1 MATMGSSTGRVA
13 STLALYEG
21 RRADR
26 VGGIGVPNGLLSAML
41 QNIATRSSKLT
52 FNKRPRNEI

>member
-1 MATMGSSTGRVA
+1 MATMDSSTGRVA

-26 VGGIGVPNGLLSAML
+26 VGGIGVPNG
-41 QNIATRSSKLT
+41 
-52 FNKRPRNEI
+52 